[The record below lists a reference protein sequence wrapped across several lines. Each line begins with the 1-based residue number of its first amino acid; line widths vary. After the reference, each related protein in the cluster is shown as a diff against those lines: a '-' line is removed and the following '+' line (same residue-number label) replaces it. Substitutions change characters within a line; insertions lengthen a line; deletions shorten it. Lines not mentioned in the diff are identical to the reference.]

1 MLLMYTER
9 RRTYAEDFNIQEDRR
24 YYSPDF
30 KAQVALAA
38 VKDDKPLREL
48 AMEFAVHPNQIALW
62 KQYLLNNISLVFENA
77 VNNEESIRW
86 VNNNPHAKI
95 GQIMAENDFLTKILG
110 R

>member
-9 RRTYAEDFNIQEDRR
+9 RRTFSEDFNIQEDRR
-24 YYSPDF
+24 HYSSDF

-38 VKDDKPLREL
+38 LKDDKTLIEL
-48 AMEFAVHPNQIALW
+48 AAEFSVHPTHITLW
-62 KQYLLNNISLVFENA
+62 KQFLLNNINTVFDRFGLGDDNF
-77 VNNEESIRW
+77 VGFNKTS
-86 VNNNPHAKI
+86 HAKI